1 MNKLLKALFFVSTGI
16 IILAAVLLTVVVQ
29 TFDANYYKKDIIQ
42 VVEEETGRD
51 FKING
56 EINLAQSLIPTLII
70 NNASF
75 GNPAWAS
82 SKHMVKVDQ
91 LEVQVALLPLLT
103 RHVSVNKIIL
113 NSPEIYLE
121 TDKSS
126 NHSWV
131 FKRKTAS
138 KEKAISRKN
147 NGENLPPAHG
157 QTALPATFDVK
168 EVSIRN
174 GQLSYKNSR
183 DNIRH
188 SIKIEHFNAVSNGAS
203 NPMDFALIAS
213 VNGLPL
219 DIAGN
224 TGSLVQLSNNE
235 KYHLNFKGEFGSADF
250 MLTGR
255 FERPLDLEGFS
266 AKVDLGVDSLSQFKQ
281 LTNYPLPE
289 YGPLRI
295 SADIS
300 KKGSAL
306 FVKDLRGTLAD
317 MNINATGKIKY
328 PNKLKGMD
336 FKLKVKANSLSDL
349 SRVIKYN
356 NFPRVGPLNL
366 SARVTDGKNMIKFS
380 GLDMKLDKSDLKGN
394 VEIYLRKKKP
404 YIAASLDSSL
414 LDLSPFMPKKSSKNV
429 IGGKVFSSSTLPFA
443 SLNKIDADLNIN
455 AYRIKTRR
463 DNFDKVHLKL
473 ALKNGRLS
481 SEKLKA
487 TLAGGSID
495 GKLNIDASRP
505 GKTWVNGLI
514 NVYGLQ
520 PSRLSNLHNDISG
533 APTDMNI
540 RVNGTGKSIAEIMG
554 NMNGKIFVKV
564 GKGTIKSDK
573 FKILDSEIISNAVNT
588 LLPLPPDKPGRE
600 LICAVMNLEIKDG
613 QAATNKGIALST
625 ERMDVVGSGLVNLKD
640 ETLNIGVKPRGK
652 NGFGVGAGSLADL
665 VRIVGPLSNPHIQ
678 PDGVAAFKKG
688 LSVGAA
694 VFTGG
699 MSLIAQGIYG
709 AFTIDN
715 DPCGT
720 AIKSTVKKA
729 EVKTSSIDKAAP
741 VKRSK
746 INYSSSDRLLD
757 MFN

>member
-16 IILAAVLLTVVVQ
+16 IILAAVLLTVAVQ
-29 TFDANYYKKDIIQ
+29 TLDLNHYKKNIIQ
-42 VVEEETGRD
+42 LVEEETGRD

-70 NNASF
+70 SDASF

-103 RHVSVNKIIL
+103 RHVSVNKINL
-113 NSPEIYLE
+113 NSPEIFLE
-121 TDKSS
+121 TDKSG
-126 NHSWV
+126 NHNWL
-131 FKRKTAS
+131 FQKKTAS
-138 KEKAISRKN
+138 KKKAISRKN
-147 NGENLPPAHG
+147 NEENIPTANR
-157 QTALPATFDVK
+157 QTALSATFDVK
-168 EVSIRN
+168 EISIRN
-174 GQLSYKNSR
+174 GQLSYKNSK
-183 DNIRH
+183 DKIRH

-224 TGSLVQLSNNE
+224 TGSLLQLSNNE
-235 KYHLNFKGEFGSADF
+235 QYHMNFKGEFGSADF

-266 AKVDLGVDSLSQFKQ
+266 AKVDLGVDSLSQFRR

-289 YGPLRI
+289 YGPLQI

-300 KKGSAL
+300 EKGGVL
-306 FVKDLRGTLAD
+306 LVNDLRGTLAD

-356 NFPRVGPLNL
+356 NFPRVGPLIL
-366 SARVTDGKNMIKFS
+366 SARVTDGKNVIKFS

-394 VEIYLRKKKP
+394 VEIYLKKTKP
-404 YIAASLDSSL
+404 YIAANLDSSL
-414 LDLSPFMPKKSSKNV
+414 LDLSPFMSKKSPKNV
-429 IGGKVFSSSTLPFA
+429 IGGKVFSSSPLPFA

-481 SEKLKA
+481 SKKLKA

-505 GKTWVNGLI
+505 GKTWVNGLV

-554 NMNGKIFVKV
+554 NMNGKVFVKV
-564 GKGTIKSDK
+564 GKGTIKSEK
-573 FKILDSEIISNAVNT
+573 FKILDSDIISNAVNT

-600 LICAVMNLEIKDG
+600 LICAVMNFEIKDG
-613 QAATNKGIALST
+613 QAATDKGIALST

-652 NGFGVGAGSLADL
+652 EGFGVGAGSLADL

-746 INYSSSDRLLD
+746 INHTSSDRLLD

>member
-1 MNKLLKALFFVSTGI
+1 
-16 IILAAVLLTVVVQ
+16 
-29 TFDANYYKKDIIQ
+29 
-42 VVEEETGRD
+42 
-51 FKING
+51 
-56 EINLAQSLIPTLII
+56 
-70 NNASF
+70 
-75 GNPAWAS
+75 
-82 SKHMVKVDQ
+82 
-91 LEVQVALLPLLT
+91 
-103 RHVSVNKIIL
+103 
-113 NSPEIYLE
+113 
-121 TDKSS
+121 
-126 NHSWV
+126 
-131 FKRKTAS
+131 
-138 KEKAISRKN
+138 
-147 NGENLPPAHG
+147 
-157 QTALPATFDVK
+157 
-168 EVSIRN
+168 
-174 GQLSYKNSR
+174 
-183 DNIRH
+183 
-188 SIKIEHFNAVSNGAS
+188 
-203 NPMDFALIAS
+203 MDFALIAS

-235 KYHLNFKGEFGSADF
+235 QYHLNFKGEFNSADF

-266 AKVDLGVDSLSQFKQ
+266 ARVDLGVDSLSQFRR

-289 YGPLRI
+289 YGPLQI
-295 SADIS
+295 SANIS
-300 KKGSAL
+300 EKGGVL
-306 FVKDLRGTLAD
+306 FVNDLRGTLAD

-336 FKLKVKANSLSDL
+336 FKLKVKAKSLSDL
-349 SRVIKYN
+349 SRVIQYN
-356 NFPRVGPLNL
+356 NFPRVGPLSL
-366 SARVTDGKNMIKFS
+366 SARVTDGKNVIKFS

-463 DNFDKVHLKL
+463 DNFDKVYLNL

-481 SEKLKA
+481 SKKLKA

-573 FKILDSEIISNAVNT
+573 FTILDSEIISNAVNT

-678 PDGVAAFKKG
+678 PDGVAAF
-688 LSVGAA
+688 
-694 VFTGG
+694 
-699 MSLIAQGIYG
+699 
-709 AFTIDN
+709 
-715 DPCGT
+715 
-720 AIKSTVKKA
+720 
-729 EVKTSSIDKAAP
+729 
-741 VKRSK
+741 
-746 INYSSSDRLLD
+746 
-757 MFN
+757 